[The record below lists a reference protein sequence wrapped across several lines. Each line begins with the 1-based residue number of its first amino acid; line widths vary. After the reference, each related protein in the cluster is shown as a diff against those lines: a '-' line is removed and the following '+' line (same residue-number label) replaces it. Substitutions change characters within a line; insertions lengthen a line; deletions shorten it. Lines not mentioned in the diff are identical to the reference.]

1 MPHLLPDAVV
11 QRHDSNVNLPTERDR
26 PIADAAAAVEAA
38 AAKAAA
44 MLDELKR
51 GWLWAILTLPP
62 SPKPKA

>member
-1 MPHLLPDAVV
+1 MTDREAIQQL
-11 QRHDSNVNLPTERDR
+11 ERER

-51 GWLWAILTLPP
+51 GWLWALLTKK
-62 SPKPKA
+62 STAKPKV